1 MGGGRR
7 WIFSDFKWP
16 LTMRELWKEKDSI
29 RYPEVFD
36 GDKGLHFSPAPVGGG
51 GIHIW
56 LLRKVN

>member
-1 MGGGRR
+1 
-7 WIFSDFKWP
+7 
-16 LTMRELWKEKDSI
+16 MRELWKEKDSI